1 MEVHWSDFLGENF
14 VIIWCKFKTLAGYK
28 LAVSCQFDVSLSI
41 LSLLLILIGLI
52 SLKRLF
58 AILPKITFARSNR
71 ADAEIQTELEG
82 PPYSN
87 QDMAGQAEA
96 GNPESKLRDH
106 QLHGQNYDWKNFES
120 ESTRKRSLSR

>member
-1 MEVHWSDFLGENF
+1 MHF
-14 VIIWCKFKTLAGYK
+14 
-28 LAVSCQFDVSLSI
+28 
-41 LSLLLILIGLI
+41 ILIGLI

-71 ADAEIQTELEG
+71 ADAEIQTEPEG
-82 PPYSN
+82 PPHSN

-106 QLHGQNYDWKNFES
+106 QLHGQNYDWKNVEWES
-120 ESTRKRSLSR
+120 EPVINCSCPKYEVKHNLDL